1 MSEKRIHLFRDK
13 KRTRRTTVSIEDYLY
28 GLLAIHLGYV
38 PDSKEARQV
47 VTEFLQNKLFE
58 KHYYDKGRFRV
69 SQFLKERVIFELVGE
84 ELSEKYMDW
93 KLRDEF

>member
-1 MSEKRIHLFRDK
+1 M
-13 KRTRRTTVSIEDYLY
+13 
-28 GLLAIHLGYV
+28 
-38 PDSKEARQV
+38 
-47 VTEFLQNKLFE
+47 QNKLFE